1 MTQNFFEGSDPFAF
15 MRQMCANIGVPLPG
29 MVFPTMDL
37 ADVERR
43 IAEFKAVEQWLQM
56 NLSTLQMTRQSLE
69 MQRVAILSLSQMGT
83 ASQAA
88 AAEAA
93 TTPAGNPFEAMAQLW
108 QTMQQAAQQTVEATA
123 TAAQAAHQAFSQPP
137 SHRPQPSL
145 RPRRPRPARTRA
157 RKDLRPNPRR
167 RDGGRK
173 APRRPIKA
181 AAKTP
186 NPAAPA
192 AASEARGRLPP
203 PSSGH
208 SAHERAGAPAF
219 PRVQAPA

>member
-1 MTQNFFEGSDPFAF
+1 

-123 TAAQAAHQAFSQPP
+123 TAAQAAHQAFSQPTSP
-137 SHRPQPSL
+137 P
-145 RPRRPRPARTRA
+145 PAA
-157 RKDLRPNPRR
+157 ES
-167 RDGGRK
+167 
-173 APRRPIKA
+173 
-181 AAKTP
+181 
-186 NPAAPA
+186 PAAP
-192 AASEARGRLPP
+192 
-203 PSSGH
+203 PS
-208 SAHERAGAPAF
+208 AGADTGPEGSSPKPKAS
-219 PRVQAPA
+219 RRRQKSAQAPDQGGGENA

>member
-93 TTPAGNPFEAMAQLW
+93 ATPAGNPFEAMAQLW

-123 TAAQAAHQAFSQPP
+123 TATQAAHQAFYQPP
-137 SHRPQPSL
+137 PTEHPAADPQK
-145 RPRRPRPARTRA
+145 PRPATGA
-157 RKDLRPNPRR
+157 DDVPPEPATAKPKPTRR
-167 RDGGRK
+167 RRK
-173 APRRPIKA
+173 TA
-181 AAKTP
+181 
-186 NPAAPA
+186 
-192 AASEARGRLPP
+192 P
-203 PSSGH
+203 PS
-208 SAHERAGAPAF
+208 AGEGGGKDA
-219 PRVQAPA
+219 

>member
-1 MTQNFFEGSDPFAF
+1 MTQNFFEGNDPFAF
-15 MRQMCANIGVPLPG
+15 LRQMCANIGVPVPG

-69 MQRVAILSLSQMGT
+69 MQRVAILSLTQMGT

-123 TAAQAAHQAFSQPP
+123 TATQAAHQAFAQPP
-137 SHRPQPSL
+137 SPPPQAADSTVARTAAETGREASPAPDSSAV
-145 RPRRPRPARTRA
+145 PKPKPAR
-157 RKDLRPNPRR
+157 RR
-167 RDGGRK
+167 QK
-173 APRRPIKA
+173 TAPSPK
-181 AAKTP
+181 
-186 NPAAPA
+186 
-192 AASEARGRLPP
+192 GD
-203 PSSGH
+203 SGK
-208 SAHERAGAPAF
+208 EGT
-219 PRVQAPA
+219 

>member
-1 MTQNFFEGSDPFAF
+1 MTQNFFEGNDPFAF

-123 TAAQAAHQAFSQPP
+123 TAAQAAHHAFSQPP
-137 SHRPQPSL
+137 SPAPVAEPPAAQADASARPEGAAPK
-145 RPRRPRPARTRA
+145 PKAA
-157 RKDLRPNPRR
+157 RR
-167 RDGGRK
+167 RQK
-173 APRRPIKA
+173 
-181 AAKTP
+181 
-186 NPAAPA
+186 
-192 AASEARGRLPP
+192 
-203 PSSGH
+203 
-208 SAHERAGAPAF
+208 SA
-219 PRVQAPA
+219 QAPDQGGDENA

>member
-137 SHRPQPSL
+137 SPP
-145 RPRRPRPARTRA
+145 PAA
-157 RKDLRPNPRR
+157 ES
-167 RDGGRK
+167 
-173 APRRPIKA
+173 
-181 AAKTP
+181 
-186 NPAAPA
+186 PAAP
-192 AASEARGRLPP
+192 
-203 PSSGH
+203 PS
-208 SAHERAGAPAF
+208 AGADTGPEGSSPKPTAA
-219 PRVQAPA
+219 RRRQKSAQAPDQGGGENA

>member
-1 MTQNFFEGSDPFAF
+1 MTQNFFEGNDPFAF
-15 MRQMCANIGVPLPG
+15 LRQMCANIGVPVPG

-69 MQRVAILSLSQMGT
+69 MQRVAILSLTQMGT

-123 TAAQAAHQAFSQPP
+123 TATQAAHQAFSHPP
-137 SHRPQPSL
+137 SPPAESTATQPAPETGPSVS
-145 RPRRPRPARTRA
+145 PAPESPAAQAKPT
-157 RKDLRPNPRR
+157 RR
-167 RDGGRK
+167 RQ
-173 APRRPIKA
+173 
-181 AAKTP
+181 KTT
-186 NPAAPA
+186 
-192 AASEARGRLPP
+192 
-203 PSSGH
+203 PSPEGESGKD
-208 SAHERAGAPAF
+208 A
-219 PRVQAPA
+219 

>member
-137 SHRPQPSL
+137 SPP
-145 RPRRPRPARTRA
+145 PAA
-157 RKDLRPNPRR
+157 ES
-167 RDGGRK
+167 
-173 APRRPIKA
+173 
-181 AAKTP
+181 
-186 NPAAPA
+186 PAAP
-192 AASEARGRLPP
+192 
-203 PSSGH
+203 PS
-208 SAHERAGAPAF
+208 AGADTGPDGSTPKPKAA
-219 PRVQAPA
+219 RRRQKSAQAPDQGGGENA